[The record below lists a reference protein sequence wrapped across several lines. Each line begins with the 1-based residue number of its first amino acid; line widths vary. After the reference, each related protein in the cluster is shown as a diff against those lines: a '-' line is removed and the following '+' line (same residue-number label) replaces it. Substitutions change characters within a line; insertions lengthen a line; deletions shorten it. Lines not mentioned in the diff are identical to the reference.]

1 MGRSWKDLI
10 VWQKSH
16 ELVLYIY
23 GVLEDFRKE
32 EKYVL
37 VSQIKR
43 AAISIPTNIVE
54 GHSKNSN
61 KEFLKFLYI
70 SRGSLE
76 EVKYLLILSR
86 DLNYISEEI
95 YQKLEE
101 KLSKIGMLLNN
112 LIKSI
117 DSRSTSTT
125 PNTNTTR
132 TTPNTHKTSKTKGFT
147 LIELIIAIVLLGIVA
162 GVGVNLIMPI
172 FTGYVDTRTKEY
184 LFNEV
189 KYGVQRMDREL
200 RMAVPNSVKV
210 INGGDGIRFMKLY
223 SGNYYE
229 KPKGKT
235 KNYLNIFD
243 NCSDILKTF
252 DPATNTTNDNLT
264 VYVTKPD
271 KIYKT
276 PKYWYKA
283 SKCYNKDN
291 ITINNNLKAQSPY
304 NRFYVI
310 DTPMTFF
317 DNSTNIYMS
326 RDYDWTKDNGTESK
340 YKHYLLMSYIDD
352 INFNYEPGIPQK
364 RNGVV
369 TISITMEKGTTTLNY
384 KHQVHIRNVP

>member
-1 MGRSWKDLI
+1 
-10 VWQKSH
+10 
-16 ELVLYIY
+16 
-23 GVLEDFRKE
+23 
-32 EKYVL
+32 
-37 VSQIKR
+37 
-43 AAISIPTNIVE
+43 
-54 GHSKNSN
+54 
-61 KEFLKFLYI
+61 
-70 SRGSLE
+70 
-76 EVKYLLILSR
+76 
-86 DLNYISEEI
+86 
-95 YQKLEE
+95 
-101 KLSKIGMLLNN
+101 
-112 LIKSI
+112 
-117 DSRSTSTT
+117 
-125 PNTNTTR
+125 
-132 TTPNTHKTSKTKGFT
+132 

-200 RMAVPNSVKV
+200 RMAIPNSVEV
-210 INGGDGIRFMKLY
+210 IDSGNGIRFMKMY

-271 KIYKT
+271 KIYNT

-283 SKCYNKDN
+283 SECYDEDN
-291 ITINNNLKAQSPY
+291 ITINNDLKAQSPY

-317 DNSTNIYMS
+317 KKSNNKNNIYLS
-326 RDYDWTKDNGTESK
+326 RDYDWINYDGTENDISQ
-340 YKHYLLMSYIDD
+340 YQYRLMSYVNDID
-352 INFNYEPGIPQK
+352 FNYEPGIPQK

-369 TISITMEKGTTTLNY
+369 TIAITMKKGTTTLNY

>member
-16 ELVLYIY
+16 EFVLYIY
-23 GVLEDFRKE
+23 GLLEEFPKE
-32 EKYVL
+32 EKYGL
-37 VSQIKR
+37 VAQIER
-43 AAISIPTNIVE
+43 ASISIPTNIVE
-54 GHSKNSN
+54 GRSKSSN

-70 SRGSLE
+70 SRDSLE

-86 DLNYISEEI
+86 DLNYISKEI
-95 YQKLEE
+95 YLKLEE

-117 DSRSTSTT
+117 DSRTTSTTSTT
-125 PNTNTTR
+125 P
-132 TTPNTHKTSKTKGFT
+132 TTPTTPKTKGFT

-210 INGGDGIRFMKLY
+210 IDSGNGIRFMKLY

-229 KPKGKT
+229 KPKGKN

-243 NCSDILKTF
+243 NCSNILKAF
-252 DPATNTTNDNLT
+252 DPATKTTNDNLT

-271 KIYKT
+271 KIYNT
-276 PKYWYKA
+276 PKYWYNA

-291 ITINNNLKAQSPY
+291 ITISNDLKAQSPY

-310 DTPMTFF
+310 DTPMTFYQRG
-317 DNSTNIYMS
+317 TRIYMS
-326 RDYDWTKDNGTESK
+326 RDYNWTTTDGTDNSSP
-340 YKHYLLMSYIDD
+340 HYRLMSYVNDID
-352 INFNYEPGIPQK
+352 FNYEPGIPQK

-369 TISITMEKGTTTLNY
+369 TIAITMRKGTTTLNY

>member
-16 ELVLYIY
+16 ELVLYIH
-23 GVLEDFRKE
+23 GVLEEFPKE
-32 EKYVL
+32 EKYGL

-76 EVKYLLILSR
+76 EVKYLLIISR
-86 DLNYISEEI
+86 DLNYISEDT
-95 YQKLEE
+95 YSKLAEN
-101 KLSKIGMLLNN
+101 LSKIGMLLNN

-117 DSRSTSTT
+117 NSSTT
-125 PNTNTTR
+125 THTTSNTFNTN
-132 TTPNTHKTSKTKGFT
+132 NTQNKGFT

-189 KYGVQRMDREL
+189 KFGVQRMDREL
-200 RMAVPNSVKV
+200 RMAVPNSVKT
-210 INGGDGIRFMKLY
+210 INSGDGIQFIKMY

-229 KPKGKT
+229 KPKGKN

-243 NCSDILKTF
+243 NCSNILKTF
-252 DPATNTTNDNLT
+252 NPATNSTNDNIT
-264 VYVTKPD
+264 VYVTNTD
-271 KIYKT
+271 KIYNT

-283 SKCYNKDN
+283 SECYDNDN
-291 ITINNNLKAQSPY
+291 ITLQAGEKLQAQSPY

-310 DTPMTFF
+310 DTPLTFF
-317 DNSTNIYMS
+317 KDSKNILMS
-326 RDYDWTKDNGTESK
+326 RDYNWTIYDGTENAID
-340 YKHYLLMSYIDD
+340 HYRLMSYVND
-352 INFNYEPGIPQK
+352 INFNYKPGIPQK

-369 TISITMEKGTTTLNY
+369 TIAITMKKGNTVLRY
-384 KHQVHIRNVP
+384 KHQVHVRNVP